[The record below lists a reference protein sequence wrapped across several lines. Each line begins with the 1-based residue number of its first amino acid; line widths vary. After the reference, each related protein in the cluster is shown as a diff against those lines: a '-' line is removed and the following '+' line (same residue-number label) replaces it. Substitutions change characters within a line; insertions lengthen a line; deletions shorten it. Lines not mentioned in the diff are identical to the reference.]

1 MAPEKKEHLSC
12 IDALKGIGACIVAFV
27 WHYQHFAPQEGSP
40 FHALFALSYK
50 FGWSMV
56 DLFFLLSGVGL
67 MLGYGSRVF
76 NAEISFKDFFL
87 KRLKRLYPLFLI
99 TTALVFVLEFIYRH
113 KVGQTFVYPN
123 FDINHAI
130 QNLLL
135 VHYGIL
141 GQEFS
146 FNGPSWC
153 IPICLVCYCLF
164 YFMLSK
170 AKSQQQIFPLFSLTA
185 VLGTAL
191 IASGLSLPLFNVAVG
206 RGVASFSIGVLLSFA
221 YEKRTAFKS
230 VKLGYCCLF
239 FLLASYLVLRVKSTD
254 YSGHFTLAMT
264 LGFGPMIL
272 LSTLFIP
279 WLNAFISNPVFR
291 FLGKISWEIYLF
303 HFPIQ
308 CLIEVIDHSL
318 GLGLNYSSRILW
330 LIYAALTIGVGA
342 IYHWL
347 IAKAADAWILT
358 FFQSEKPRSC

>member
-1 MAPEKKEHLSC
+1 M
-12 IDALKGIGACIVAFV
+12 
-27 WHYQHFAPQEGSP
+27 
-40 FHALFALSYK
+40 
-50 FGWSMV
+50 
-56 DLFFLLSGVGL
+56 
-67 MLGYGSRVF
+67 
-76 NAEISFKDFFL
+76 
-87 KRLKRLYPLFLI
+87 
-99 TTALVFVLEFIYRH
+99 
-113 KVGQTFVYPN
+113 
-123 FDINHAI
+123 
-130 QNLLL
+130 
-135 VHYGIL
+135 
-141 GQEFS
+141 
-146 FNGPSWC
+146 
-153 IPICLVCYCLF
+153 CYCLF
-164 YFMLSK
+164 YAVLSK
-170 AKSQQQIFPLFSLTA
+170 AKTQQQIVCRFALTA
-185 VLGTAL
+185 LAGSAL
-191 IASGLSLPLFNVAVG
+191 IASGLSLPVFNVAIG

-330 LIYAALTIGVGA
+330 LVYAALTIGVGA
-342 IYHWL
+342 VYHWVF
-347 IAKAADAWILT
+347 AKKAEPWILT
-358 FFQSEKPRSC
+358 FFQLKRLRSC